1 MIAAMS
7 DQVNLPNFL
16 TLVRIALVPIV
27 LMALLQESESGDLI
41 AAWSFAIAAATDW
54 FDGYLARSRNLITT
68 FGKVMDPIAD
78 KLLIATTL
86 ITLSVLGDLSWWAT
100 GIVLAREFAV
110 TALRWFVSE
119 DGTVISASMYGKIK
133 TVFQSFTVLV
143 VILFAPADWVD
154 PLVWAMVGVTVL
166 TGMDYFVNLR
176 RRVDKP
182 ASEDSQLP
190 PPE

>member
-1 MIAAMS
+1 MG
-7 DQVNLPNFL
+7 DQMNLPNVL

-27 LMALLQESESGDLI
+27 LIALLQETDSGNVI

-54 FDGYLARSRNLITT
+54 FDGYIARSRNLITT

-86 ITLSVLGDLSWWAT
+86 ITLSALDQLSWWAT

-110 TALRWFVSE
+110 TALRWFIAE
-119 DGTVISASMYGKIK
+119 DGSVISASMYGKIK
-133 TVFQSFTVLV
+133 TVFQSFTVLA
-143 VILFAPADWVD
+143 VILFAPADWVNA
-154 PLVWAMVGVTVL
+154 LVWAMVGVTVL
-166 TGMDYFVNLR
+166 TGLDYFVNVR

-182 ASEDSQLP
+182 AGESVG
-190 PPE
+190 

>member
-16 TLVRIALVPIV
+16 TIVRIALVPIV
-27 LMALLQESESGDLI
+27 LLALLQETESGDVI

-54 FDGYLARSRNLITT
+54 FDGYLARSRNLVTT

-86 ITLSVLGDLSWWAT
+86 ITLSIQGDLSWWAT

-119 DGTVISASMYGKIK
+119 DGTVISASMYGKLK
-133 TVFQSFTVLV
+133 TVFQSLTVLI

-154 PLVWAMVGVTVL
+154 AMVWAMVGITVL
-166 TGMDYFVNLR
+166 TGADYFVNLR
-176 RRVDKP
+176 RRVDP
-182 ASEDSQLP
+182 ASDDSELP

>member
-7 DQVNLPNFL
+7 GQVNLPNFL

-27 LMALLQESESGDLI
+27 LMSLLQQTDSGDVI
-41 AAWSFAIAAATDW
+41 AAWSFALAATTDW

-119 DGTVISASMYGKIK
+119 DGSVISASMYGKLK
-133 TVFQSFTVLV
+133 TVFQSLTVLL
-143 VILFAPADWVD
+143 VILFAPADWVSAM
-154 PLVWAMVGVTVL
+154 VWAMVGITVL
-166 TGMDYFVNLR
+166 TGVDYFVNLR
-176 RRVDKP
+176 RRVDP
-182 ASEDSQLP
+182 TPDDSQLP